1 MPEVDAKLIFARH
14 AERTLRIFGQ
24 EIEALLLCEEEHQH
38 AVYENH
44 LVFAFRPLYCQ
55 DALLYSEFVLVGI
68 SIPAD
73 AVFPTT
79 KHGILAFGQ
88 ILRDVHQDVLA
99 FVETIRSGMNHSLPF
114 LNERPSLLHRATS
127 ASDRDVGLWPM
138 FVLTFFNFSDF
149 WLIVGKF

>member
-99 FVETIRSGMNHSLPF
+99 FVETIRSGMNLGDLYAESGQTLQASFSAISKPNFATKYALESSRRDLH
-114 LNERPSLLHRATS
+114 NALLRTA
-127 ASDRDVGLWPM
+127 L
-138 FVLTFFNFSDF
+138 
-149 WLIVGKF
+149 